1 MNKVIL
7 IGNLTKHPEV
17 FTTKDGK
24 NVCKASIAV
33 QCDFT
38 NADGE
43 READF
48 FNVVVFGNKADYMA
62 KYIIKGNKIAVCGR
76 LQNRSYEDRDGNKR
90 TVTEVIAEEL
100 QNLTKREIEPEQVTR
115 VKKTRE
121 MQEVEDDDLPF

>member
-1 MNKVIL
+1 MNKTIL
-7 IGNLTKHPEV
+7 IGNLTRNPEL
-17 FTTKDGK
+17 FTTKDG
-24 NVCKASIAV
+24 NPVCKATIAV
-33 QCDFT
+33 QRDFT

-62 KYIIKGNKIAVCGR
+62 KYIVKGNKIAVCGR

-100 QNLTKREIEPEQVTR
+100 QNLTKREIEPEQVTS
-115 VKKTRE
+115 VKKTRGNARSRGR
-121 MQEVEDDDLPF
+121 

>member
-7 IGNLTKHPEV
+7 IGNLTKDPEV
-17 FTTKDGK
+17 FNTKEGK
-24 NVCKASIAV
+24 TVCEASIAV
-33 QCDFT
+33 QREFT

-62 KYIIKGNKIAVCGR
+62 KYIVKGNKIAVCGR

-100 QNLTKREIEPEQVTR
+100 QNLTKREIEPEQVTS

-121 MQEVEDDDLPF
+121 MQEVEDDDLLF